1 MSNSTHETHMNEFEK
16 LAWMIAEEFVEAFEA
31 LEVLL
36 IAEPEEETKPLVM
49 AAKA

>member
-1 MSNSTHETHMNEFEK
+1 MSEFEK

-31 LEVLL
+31 LEALL
-36 IAEPEEETKPLVM
+36 VADEEETKPLVM